1 MTVLRKIVDLRIGEP
16 SDNAGLSLKAAFAGI
31 YITDRRIDSLLAAL
45 FAIPYSLP

>member
-16 SDNAGLSLKAAFAGI
+16 SNAGLSLKAAFAGI